1 MCVRRYGYA
10 YAIWAADD
18 NEELARALRERA
30 DTAEIE
36 LFVLKLPYK
45 VSKNYKLYRSFA
57 INDTTKKIFLKTN
70 FKLFEFCSINFK
82 IIF

>member
-45 VSKNYKLYRSFA
+45 VSK
-57 INDTTKKIFLKTN
+57 TTSYIVHLQ
-70 FKLFEFCSINFK
+70 
-82 IIF
+82 